1 MHLRRIDSF
10 QYRDFSGQEIRLLTT
25 GISYLTTIGKYAF
38 LINQYWK
45 YNFQRTD
52 KQGNQL
58 VLLPE
63 NKRLPKMRENKRNT
77 VNEIEP

>member
-10 QYRDFSGQEIRLLTT
+10 QYRDFSGQETPLLTT
-25 GISYLTTIGKYAF
+25 SISYLTSIGKYTF
-38 LINQYWK
+38 LVNQYWK
-45 YNFQRTD
+45 CNFQRTD
-52 KQGNQL
+52 KQGNKL

-63 NKRLPKMRENKRNT
+63 NKRLPKFRENKRNT

>member
-10 QYRDFSGQEIRLLTT
+10 QYRDFSGQETPLLTT

-45 YNFQRTD
+45 YNFQTTD

-63 NKRLPKMRENKRNT
+63 NKRLHKMRGGK
-77 VNEIEP
+77 IL